1 MLKLPGWMIPIL
13 TEFAPVIYG
22 MSTWYKVEVLVVGAI
37 LATGKRTVSAVMRVM
52 GLSQETKY
60 TKYHHVLNRAVW
72 SGQEASE
79 VLLRLLLKTFA
90 KNDEPLV
97 FGIDETIERR
107 WGEKISARGIYR
119 DPVRSSHSHFVKASG
134 LRWMCLMWLTEMSW
148 AQRIWALPFF
158 TVLAPSERYY
168 TERQRAH
175 KKLTDWARQMVLQ
188 LRRWLPEQALIVVGD
203 SSYAVLDF
211 LHHCQTLAHPVTVI
225 TRLRLDAAVYEPA
238 PSYSGR
244 GRPRKK
250 GKRLPTPQQIL
261 KNEDT
266 LWTRMKVLWYDRQER
281 ELELFSTQAVW
292 FHYGL
297 PAVPIRYVLIRDR
310 AGKFA
315 PQALL
320 STDLTLS
327 AEQILAYFM
336 RRWQM
341 ETTFQQVRSHLG
353 VETQRQWSDKAIART
368 TPILMGLF
376 SLVTLLANTLIL
388 QEGIV
393 PRTAA
398 WYSKTRP
405 TFSDALALVRSR
417 LWAYWTFHT
426 SLDDTDMVKVP
437 RVLLE
442 RFNDLLAYAA

>member
-1 MLKLPGWMIPIL
+1 MLKLPRWMIAVL

-22 MSTWYKVEVLVVGAI
+22 VSTWYKVEVLIAGAI
-37 LATGKRTVSAVMRVM
+37 LTTGKRTVSAVLRVM
-52 GLSQETKY
+52 GLSQEKNY
-60 TKYHHVLNRAVW
+60 AKYHHVLNRAVW

-90 KNDEPLV
+90 KRDEPFV

-119 DPVRSSHSHFVKASG
+119 DPVRSSHTHFVKASG
-134 LRWMCLMWLTEMSW
+134 LRWMCLMWLGEIGW
-148 AQRIWALPFF
+148 AQRIWALPFL

-168 TERQRAH
+168 DERKRAH
-175 KKLTDWARQMVLQ
+175 KKVTDWARQMVLQ

-203 SSYAVLDF
+203 STYAALDF
-211 LHHCQTLAHPVTVI
+211 LHTCQCLARPVTVI
-225 TRLRLDAAVYEPA
+225 TRLRLDAALYEPA
-238 PSYSGR
+238 PLYSGK

-250 GKRLPTPQQIL
+250 GKRLPTLQQIL

-266 LWTRMKVLWYDRQER
+266 FWTRLKVDWYDRQAR
-281 ELELFSTQAVW
+281 DIELFSSQAVW

-297 PAVPIRYVLIRDR
+297 PAVPIRYVLIRDL

-327 AEQILAYFM
+327 PEQILAYFI

-341 ETTFQQVRSHLG
+341 ETTFQQVRTHLG
-353 VETQRQWSDKAIART
+353 VETQRQWSNKAIART

-376 SLVTLLANTLIL
+376 SLVTLLANTLIV
-388 QEGIV
+388 QDGIS
-393 PRTAA
+393 PRSAA
-398 WYSKTRP
+398 WYSKTLP

-417 LWAYWTFHT
+417 LWAYWTFHM
-426 SLDDTDMVKVP
+426 SLDDPDMVKVP

-442 RFNDLLAYAA
+442 RFTDLLAYAA

>member
-13 TEFAPVIYG
+13 TEFAPVIDG
-22 MSTWYKVEVLVVGAI
+22 ISTWYKVEVLIVGAI
-37 LATGKRTVSAVMRVM
+37 LTTGKRTVSAALRVM
-52 GLSQETKY
+52 GMSQEKNY
-60 TKYHHVLNRAVW
+60 AKYHHVLNRAVW

-79 VLLRLLLKTFA
+79 VLLRLLLKTFV
-90 KNDEPLV
+90 KNDEALV

-134 LRWMCLMWLTEMSW
+134 LRWMCLMWLGEISW

-168 TERQRAH
+168 TERKRAH

-203 SSYAVLDF
+203 STYAALDF
-211 LHHCQTLAHPVTVI
+211 LHACQSLAHPVTVI
-225 TRLRLDAAVYEPA
+225 TRLRLDAALYEPA
-238 PSYSGR
+238 PPYSGK

-261 KNEDT
+261 KDEDS
-266 LWTRMKVLWYDRQER
+266 LWMPMKVNWYDRQER
-281 ELELFSTQAVW
+281 EIELFSTTAVW

-297 PAVPIRYVLIRDR
+297 PAVPIRYVLIRDLT
-310 AGKFA
+310 GKFA

-327 AEQILAYFM
+327 PEQILAYFM

-341 ETTFQQVRSHLG
+341 ETTFQQVRTHLG

-376 SLVTLLANTLIL
+376 SLVTLLANALIL
-388 QEGIV
+388 QEGIS
-393 PRTAA
+393 PRSTA
-398 WYSKTRP
+398 WYSKTLP

-417 LWAYWTFHT
+417 LWAYWTFHM
-426 SLDDTDMVKVP
+426 SLDDPDMVKVP
-437 RVLLE
+437 RILLE
-442 RFNDLLAYAA
+442 RFTDLLAYAA

>member
-1 MLKLPGWMIPIL
+1 MLKLPRWMIAVL

-22 MSTWYKVEVLVVGAI
+22 VNTWYKVEVLIAGAI
-37 LATGKRTVSAVMRVM
+37 LTTGKRTVSAVLRVM
-52 GLSQETKY
+52 GLSQEKNY
-60 TKYHHVLNRAVW
+60 AKYHHVLNRAVW

-90 KNDEPLV
+90 KRDEPFV

-134 LRWMCLMWLTEMSW
+134 LRWMCLMWLGEIRW
-148 AQRIWALPFF
+148 AQCIWALPFF

-168 TERQRAH
+168 AERKRAH

-203 SSYAVLDF
+203 STYAALDF
-211 LHHCQTLAHPVTVI
+211 LHACQCLAHPVTVI
-225 TRLRLDAAVYEPA
+225 TRLRLDAALYEPA
-238 PSYSGR
+238 PPYSGK

-266 LWTRMKVLWYDRQER
+266 FWTRLKVDWYDRQAR
-281 ELELFSTQAVW
+281 DIELFSSQAVW

-297 PAVPIRYVLIRDR
+297 PAVPIRYVLIRDL

-327 AEQILAYFM
+327 PEQILAYFIG
-336 RRWQM
+336 RWQM
-341 ETTFQQVRSHLG
+341 ETTFQQVRTHLG

-376 SLVTLLANTLIL
+376 SLVTLLANTLIV
-388 QEGIV
+388 QDGIS
-393 PRTAA
+393 PRSAA
-398 WYSKTRP
+398 WYSKTLP
-405 TFSDALALVRSR
+405 TFSDALALVRFR
-417 LWAYWTFHT
+417 LWAYWTFHM
-426 SLDDTDMVKVP
+426 SLDDPNMVKVP
-437 RVLLE
+437 RSLLE